1 MLMVVVVVLLV
12 KLFVLFWTKVGELL
26 LVVVLIFVFA
36 VVVSCSLNS
45 ISDLIVVFFSV
56 FVVNSVGLLI
66 VVEDNSRLFSVL
78 TIIGV
83 VMWFRIV

>member
-12 KLFVLFWTKVGELL
+12 KLFVFWTKVGELL
-26 LVVVLIFVFA
+26 VVLIFIFA

-45 ISDLIVVFFSV
+45 ISDLIVFFSV
-56 FVVNSVGLLI
+56 FVNRVVGLLI

-83 VMWFRIV
+83 VM

>member
-1 MLMVVVVVLLV
+1 MMV

-26 LVVVLIFVFA
+26 VVLIIFVFA

-45 ISDLIVVFFSV
+45 ISDLIVFFSV
-56 FVVNSVGLLI
+56 FVNVVNGLLI
-66 VVEDNSRLFSVL
+66 VEEDNSRLFSVL